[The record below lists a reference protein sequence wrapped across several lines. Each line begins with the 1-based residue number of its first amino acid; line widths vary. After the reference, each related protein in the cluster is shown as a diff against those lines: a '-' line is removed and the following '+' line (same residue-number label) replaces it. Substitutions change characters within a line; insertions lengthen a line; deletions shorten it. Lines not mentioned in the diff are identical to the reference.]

1 MIILKALKYLLFTI
15 ISLFL
20 VTFLYLITSKDV
32 TQKIFNYLSV
42 EFPIKYSKVEGTIYE
57 GFKIYDLNYDDMV
70 KAKSIYIKP
79 NIISLFVKEINISDL
94 KVESIGI
101 EDKLISFIKEINQNE
116 NKTENSSFESP
127 FSLFIKNFELS
138 MYDFSYEN
146 QKIDEIVLNAKNIN
160 SNFKD
165 KISADVFAKI
175 KSNLANLEA
184 KVEIE
189 NNFYKLNSNIDLKE
203 YAKSKIYLDAT
214 GDLEKVS
221 FSIKSDDLK
230 ILNLKENIEIKDIKL
245 IGNYDIKNSN
255 LDISS
260 LTSNLNYEQIFT
272 KLDAKANLLN
282 NDLDSLKF
290 QANFYTTIKKSIY
303 KSLDK
308 DLNIKSNFIGDLK
321 QIEFKNILE
330 ANLLKIDDFILKI
343 DSSNLNGVAKID
355 NKNIEII
362 STFDIFTNYAN
373 KKSNFDLKLNLDDLE
388 NLSLNSKSIIESLKY
403 DNFNLKELGN
413 ININS
418 SYKKNFLNV
427 DLNSKYINMNLNTK
441 NLKKIM
447 FDFNIKNLNPN
458 TIYKLDKNI
467 KISKL
472 SSNIKGEFEDN
483 LTLKSNTILNDSFNI
498 DFELKN
504 KKSNLEAKFQNIS
517 FESILNK
524 NGEALNIKTDIKELN
539 IFEKELKKI
548 LEIPDL
554 NLFGLA
560 NINLEILK
568 NRVNFNILTP
578 KISFENQNI
587 ENIEIKGNF
596 EEEMV
601 SFDKIDF
608 HINNS
613 TFAHRKS

>member
-1 MIILKALKYLLFTI
+1 
-15 ISLFL
+15 
-20 VTFLYLITSKDV
+20 
-32 TQKIFNYLSV
+32 
-42 EFPIKYSKVEGTIYE
+42 
-57 GFKIYDLNYDDMV
+57 
-70 KAKSIYIKP
+70 
-79 NIISLFVKEINISDL
+79 
-94 KVESIGI
+94 
-101 EDKLISFIKEINQNE
+101 
-116 NKTENSSFESP
+116 
-127 FSLFIKNFELS
+127 

-160 SNFKD
+160 SNLKD
-165 KISADVFAKI
+165 KISAIIFAKI

-184 KVEIE
+184 NMQIE
-189 NNFYKLNSNIDLKE
+189 NNIYKLNSNIDLKE
-203 YAKSKIYLDAT
+203 YAKSKINLDAT

-230 ILNLKENIEIKDIKL
+230 VLNLKENIDIKDIKL

-255 LDISS
+255 LDIST

-303 KSLDK
+303 KPLEK

-321 QIEFKNILE
+321 HIEFKNILE
-330 ANLLKIDDFILKI
+330 SNSIKIDDFLLKI

-355 NKNIEII
+355 NKNIEIV
-362 STFDIFTNYAN
+362 SNFDIFTNYAN
-373 KKSNFDLKLNLDDLE
+373 KKSNLDLKLNLDDFE
-388 NLSLNSKSIIESLKY
+388 NLSLNSKSVIESLKY
-403 DNFNLKELGN
+403 ENFNLKELGN

-418 SYKKNFLNV
+418 SYKKNFLNM

-441 NLKKIM
+441 NLKKII

-458 TIYKLDKNI
+458 NIYKLDKNI
-467 KISKL
+467 KISKI

-498 DFELKN
+498 DVEVKN
-504 KKSNLEAKFQNIS
+504 KNSNLEAKFQNIS
-517 FESILNK
+517 FKSILNK
-524 NGEALNIKTDIKELN
+524 NGEVLNIKTDIKELN

-554 NLFGLA
+554 NLFGFA

-568 NRVNFNILTP
+568 NRVNFDILALKFLFLI
-578 KISFENQNI
+578 KIY
-587 ENIEIKGNF
+587 
-596 EEEMV
+596 
-601 SFDKIDF
+601 KI
-608 HINNS
+608 
-613 TFAHRKS
+613 